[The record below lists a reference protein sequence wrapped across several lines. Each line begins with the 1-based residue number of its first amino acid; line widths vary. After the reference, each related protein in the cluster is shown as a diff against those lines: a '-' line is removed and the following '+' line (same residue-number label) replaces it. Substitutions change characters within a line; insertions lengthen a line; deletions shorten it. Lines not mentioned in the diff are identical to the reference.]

1 MTTGY
6 STLTPKEVVREV
18 KAMRQTTKKI
28 TATRKRAVAFLIS
41 AGIVAK
47 NGKRLAS
54 KYR

>member
-18 KAMRQTTKKI
+18 KAMRKTTEKI

-41 AGIVAK
+41 AGILDK
-47 NGKRLAS
+47 DGKRLTS
-54 KYR
+54 QYR